1 MRFIMFILRSV
12 MDLSGQI
19 ITGLGFMML
28 LGGLVSGIWIVAL
41 VGAAMMILG
50 FLLLRSMDER

>member
-1 MRFIMFILRSV
+1 MFILRSL

-19 ITGLGFMML
+19 ITVLGLMML
-28 LGGLVSGIWIVAL
+28 LGGLVSGIWIGAL

-50 FLLLRSMDER
+50 FFLLRSMDER